1 MPATT
6 RNECRARAWP
16 HLVDVWIYAVVFGF
30 IGVLYATAT
39 LSREQHS
46 SNRKKASVFLS
57 EAAKQVARVWRCRLS
72 RWEHPRWTRHGAAMG
87 GGGEEEEEEEE
98 EEEGGCVLVKEHVL
112 RIYSDVQHRRI
123 SLFSFGRRA
132 DERHLERAG
141 AREMRARE
149 SETQCQWFASGI
161 GASYRRV
168 TRATSKQA
176 SLLREK
182 DLNSFG

>member
-1 MPATT
+1 
-6 RNECRARAWP
+6 
-16 HLVDVWIYAVVFGF
+16 VDVWIYAVVFGF
-30 IGVLYATAT
+30 IGVLYAIVT

-46 SNRKKASVFLS
+46 SNRKRLPSFFL
-57 EAAKQVARVWRCRLS
+57 KLRDKWLVYG
-72 RWEHPRWTRHGAAMG
+72 GADSLDGNTHAGHATALPWG
-87 GGGEEEEEEEE
+87 GGGGGGREEEEE